1 MAIMSDIPTV
11 FINYKY
17 IAPLKKMPMTHLQ
30 SGFFYL
36 IIITKFFFDIVSFL
50 NKDIDE
56 INKIW
61 ENKKLYRDRLKENFI
76 SSSQKYDLN
85 KIFK

>member
-1 MAIMSDIPTV
+1 MLAKFDY
-11 FINYKY
+11 NNK
-17 IAPLKKMPMTHLQ
+17 
-30 SGFFYL
+30 
-36 IIITKFFFDIVSFL
+36 KFFSDIVSFL